1 MNQFLTQTFS
11 ISNHPIKELGIKFK
25 FQYVMGLCEFVHHVI
40 GSSDKGKFVC
50 FTWGK
55 SILGDDVP
63 ESFWTET
70 DKFIFA
76 KKAIKIKRFGL
87 KLFTMRQFFFFDC
100 FYLLEKSGLLNDL
113 EGAYELLDKRICGF
127 FSRKSLSQ
135 IWRIF
140 TKNVINS
147 ADSFC
152 ENCIE
157 CPIAPLCKHRDEDNK
172 FHKKKLKKVLVVATM
187 SSGKST
193 LINAITGYKL
203 NKVKTTACTHR
214 LTYLYNK
221 PKADGI
227 TFVDKKQ
234 RCNYT
239 CDINS
244 VSSDNFVEAAFHFN
258 SELAEENICF
268 IDTPGVNYAI
278 TNKHGEITRGA
289 IKDNDYDVILF
300 VANAT
305 QFAINDEDEFLEYVI
320 KNTEKKI
327 IFVINQ
333 LDRFK
338 ESEDSIEDIMA
349 QFQKQLKE
357 KGMKQPTIVAV
368 SALAGLLFKMKSS
381 GQEMDEDEEL
391 YFSQFNRKFKK
402 PFYNF
407 SRYNNKTAEGVSD
420 AIGVKSLEKTIA
432 KI

>member
-1 MNQFLTQTFS
+1 MSQFLTQIFS
-11 ISNHPIKELGIKFK
+11 INNHPVKELDTKFK
-25 FQYVMGLCEFVHHVI
+25 FQYVMGLCEFVHHVS

-55 SILGDDVP
+55 SILGENVP

-70 DKFIFA
+70 DKFTFT

-87 KLFTMRQFFFFDC
+87 KFFTMRQFFFFDC
-100 FYLLEKSGLLNDL
+100 FYLLEKSVFLNDL
-113 EGAYELLDKRICGF
+113 EGAYELLDKRICGL
-127 FSRKSLSQ
+127 FSRRSLSQ
-135 IWRIF
+135 TWRIF
-140 TKNVINS
+140 TKNALNS
-147 ADSFC
+147 VESFS
-152 ENCIE
+152 ENFMKS
-157 CPIAPLCKHRDEDNK
+157 PIALLCEHRDENK
-172 FHKKKLKKVLVVATM
+172 KFQKKKLKKILVVATM

-193 LINAITGYKL
+193 LINALTGYKV

-227 TFVDKKQ
+227 TFVDNKQ
-234 RCNYT
+234 KYNYT

-258 SELAEENICF
+258 SELAEENICI

-278 TNKHGEITRGA
+278 TNKHGELTRDA

-300 VANAT
+300 VSNAT

-320 KNTEKKI
+320 KNTKKKI
-327 IFVINQ
+327 IFAINQ

-338 ESEDSIEDIMA
+338 ESEDSVEDIMA
-349 QFQKQLKE
+349 QLQKRLKE
-357 KGMKQPTIVAV
+357 KGIKKPTIVAI
-368 SALAGLLFKMKSS
+368 SALAGLLFKMKLS
-381 GQEMDEDEEL
+381 GQEMDEDEESD
-391 YFSQFNRKFKK
+391 FSQFNRKFKK

-407 SRYNNKTAEGVSD
+407 SRYNNKTTEGASD
-420 AIGVKSLEKTIA
+420 ATGVKFLEKTLA